1 MSKSK
6 SQGPW
11 KGIAIVLLVLIIAI
25 AGVGGYFYYQYIQ
38 KVNNLENTLHDTQ
51 NELSHT
57 KSELSFTQSELSR
70 TRSELLETKN
80 SLDFSQILLQA
91 SSENMSSMETLIEEY
106 KTNELK
112 NPTLEE
118 LSAFLSEDKNNEG
131 NYTTFTE
138 WIELNLKLKDNAK
151 GWNIRAGLVTV
162 KYNCKYA
169 GELREDGW
177 TLVLVTELNDGEMAY
192 FSPEND
198 EIYDSIDQL
207 LNGWPEISNAEFV
220 DGTIYW

>member
-1 MSKSK
+1 MSK

-11 KGIAIVLLVLIIAI
+11 KGITIVLLVLVIAM
-25 AGVGGYFYYQYIQ
+25 AGIGGYIYYQNIQ
-38 KVNNLENTLHDTQ
+38 KVNNLENTLHNTQ
-51 NELSHT
+51 N
-57 KSELSFTQSELSR
+57 ELSFTQSELSR
-70 TRSELLETKN
+70 TRNELLETKN
-80 SLDFSQILLQA
+80 TLDFSQIILQG
-91 SSENMSSMETLIEEY
+91 SSENLSSMETLIEEY
-106 KTNELK
+106 KATELR

-162 KYNCKYA
+162 KYNCEYG
-169 GELREDGW
+169 GELREGGW

-198 EIYDSIDQL
+198 EIYDSIEQL
-207 LNGWPEISNAEFV
+207 LNDWPDISNAEFV